1 MVQPP
6 SIVLYLYLCVF
17 SLCLF
22 SILDYLSNVQKSAKQ
37 HAVYET
43 IITLGN
49 VDEHPEPHE
58 SYEILQQV
66 YGEWKKNYPNLAVV
80 GAYFHADEKGAPH
93 IHIDYVPIAHG
104 YKKGMAV
111 QNGLVKAFGEMGFI
125 LKGKDTAQ
133 IQWQR
138 DLKSRV
144 TELAKERGFEVIEP
158 TVKRKKHVETAFYK
172 LEKQVPT
179 LRDERNKLYGD
190 VARAQEALYEA
201 NKPFRDIEHLE
212 CRLEAVEAKYE
223 ALRDYVAG
231 FNFKG
236 VNLLE
241 RFDHEEAE
249 KASSHCQ
256 KESMVARKC
265 NTNAHHAHYRRYNS
279 VLAAIQYQSGA
290 INHLSLQ
297 VVGHHQTSSNYQS
310 RWQKHTSLS
319 HSRFY
324 ETFQCSL

>member
-1 MVQPP
+1 MKKQITVSVHNGTKVSRAHNMRNRKVTDKEPHIDKNGWYAVWHDEPLRDAYKRLFGKAQEEYNLKQTRNDRR
-6 SIVLYLYLCVF
+6 IV
-17 SLCLF
+17 
-22 SILDYLSNVQKSAKQ
+22 DYLSTVQKSAKQ

-66 YGEWKKNYPNLAVV
+66 YGEWKKNYPNLVVV

-93 IHIDYVPIAHG
+93 IHIDYVPVAKG

-144 TELAKERGFEVIEP
+144 TELAQERGFKVVEP
-158 TVKRKKHVETAFYK
+158 TVKRKKHIETAFYK
-172 LEKQVPT
+172 LEKQIPT
-179 LRDERNKLYGD
+179 LRDERNKLYED

-201 NKPFRDIEHLE
+201 EKPLRDIRHLE
-212 CRLEAVEAKYE
+212 HRLNAVETKYE
-223 ALRDYVAG
+223 ALRG
-231 FNFKG
+231 FVVGYNFKG

-241 RFDHEEAE
+241 RFDSQEAK
-249 KASSHCQ
+249 KASRE
-256 KESMVARKC
+256 KRERKRA
-265 NTNAHHAHYRRYNS
+265 NNS
-279 VLAAIQYQSGA
+279 KDEME
-290 INHLSLQ
+290 
-297 VVGHHQTSSNYQS
+297 
-310 RWQKHTSLS
+310 R
-319 HSRFY
+319 
-324 ETFQCSL
+324 

>member
-1 MVQPP
+1 MKKQITVSVHNGTKVSRAHNVRNRKVTEKEPHIDKNGWYAVCHDEPFRDAYKRLFGKAQEEYNLKQTRNDRR
-6 SIVLYLYLCVF
+6 IV
-17 SLCLF
+17 
-22 SILDYLSNVQKSAKQ
+22 DYLSTVQKSAKQ

-66 YGEWKKNYPNLAVV
+66 YGEWKMNYPNMVVV

-104 YKKGMAV
+104 YKKGLAV

-144 TELAKERGFEVIEP
+144 TALAQERGFKVVEP
-158 TVKRKKHVETAFYK
+158 TVKRKKHVETALYK

-190 VARAQEALYEA
+190 VARAQESLYEA
-201 NKPFRDIEHLE
+201 EKPFRQIEHLE
-212 CRLEAVEAKYE
+212 RRLEAVEADYE
-223 ALRDYVAG
+223 ALRGFVAG
-231 FNFKG
+231 YNSKG

-249 KASSHCQ
+249 KASHE
-256 KESMVARKC
+256 KRTRRK
-265 NTNAHHAHYRRYNS
+265 TNNS
-279 VLAAIQYQSGA
+279 KDEME
-290 INHLSLQ
+290 
-297 VVGHHQTSSNYQS
+297 
-310 RWQKHTSLS
+310 R
-319 HSRFY
+319 
-324 ETFQCSL
+324 

>member
-1 MVQPP
+1 MKKQITISVHNGTKVSRAHNMRNRKVTDKEPHIDKNGWYAIWHDEPLRDAYKRLFGKAQEEYNLKQTRNDRR
-6 SIVLYLYLCVF
+6 IV
-17 SLCLF
+17 
-22 SILDYLSNVQKSAKQ
+22 DYLSTVQKSAKQ

-66 YGEWKKNYPNLAVV
+66 YGEWRMNYPNLAVV

-104 YKKGMAV
+104 YKKGLAV

-144 TELAKERGFEVIEP
+144 TELAKERGFKVVEP
-158 TVKRKKHVETAFYK
+158 TVKRKKHVETALYK
-172 LEKQVPT
+172 LEKQVPA
-179 LRDERNKLYGD
+179 LRKERNKLYGD
-190 VARAQEALYEA
+190 VARAQESLYEA
-201 NKPFRDIEHLE
+201 EKPFREIEHLE
-212 CRLEAVEAKYE
+212 HRLEAVESKYE
-223 ALRDYVAG
+223 ALRDFVAG
-231 FNFKG
+231 YNCKG

-249 KASSHCQ
+249 KASHE
-256 KESMVARKC
+256 KRTRRK
-265 NTNAHHAHYRRYNS
+265 TNNS
-279 VLAAIQYQSGA
+279 KDEME
-290 INHLSLQ
+290 
-297 VVGHHQTSSNYQS
+297 
-310 RWQKHTSLS
+310 R
-319 HSRFY
+319 
-324 ETFQCSL
+324 

>member
-1 MVQPP
+1 MKKQITISVHNGTKVSRAHNMRNRKVTDKEPHIDRNGWYAVWRDEPLRDAYTRIFGKAQEEFNLKQTRNDRR
-6 SIVLYLYLCVF
+6 VG
-17 SLCLF
+17 
-22 SILDYLSNVQKSAKQ
+22 DYLSAVKKSAKQ

-66 YGEWKKNYPNLAVV
+66 YGEWKKNYPNLVVV

-93 IHIDYVPIAHG
+93 IHIDYVPVAHG

-144 TELAKERGFEVIEP
+144 TELAKERGFKVVEP
-158 TVKRKKHVETAFYK
+158 TVKRKKHVETALYK
-172 LEKQVPT
+172 LEKQVPA
-179 LRDERNKLYGD
+179 LRKERNKLYGD
-190 VARAQEALYEA
+190 VARAQESLYEA
-201 NKPFRDIEHLE
+201 EKPFREVEHLE
-212 CRLEAVEAKYE
+212 RRLEAVEAKYE
-223 ALRDYVAG
+223 ALRGYVAG
-231 FNFKG
+231 FNLKG

-241 RFDHEEAE
+241 RFDHEEAK
-249 KASSHCQ
+249 KASRE
-256 KESMVARKC
+256 KRTRRRTDNSMER
-265 NTNAHHAHYRRYNS
+265 
-279 VLAAIQYQSGA
+279 
-290 INHLSLQ
+290 
-297 VVGHHQTSSNYQS
+297 
-310 RWQKHTSLS
+310 
-319 HSRFY
+319 
-324 ETFQCSL
+324 

>member
-1 MVQPP
+1 MKKQITISVHNGTKVSRAHNVRNRKVTDKEPHIDKNGWYAVWHDEPLRDAYKRLFGKAQEEFNLKQNRNDRR
-6 SIVLYLYLCVF
+6 IV
-17 SLCLF
+17 
-22 SILDYLSNVQKSAKQ
+22 DYLSTVQKSAKQ

-49 VDEHPEPHE
+49 VDEHPAPHE

-66 YGEWKKNYPNLAVV
+66 FGEWKKNYPNLAVV

-111 QNGLVKAFGEMGFI
+111 QNGLVKAFGEMGFV

-138 DLKSRV
+138 DLKSKV
-144 TELAKERGFEVIEP
+144 TELAKERGFKVVEP

-172 LEKQVPT
+172 LEKQVPA
-179 LRDERNKLYGD
+179 LQDERNKLYGD

-201 NKPFRDIEHLE
+201 EKPLRDVRRLEH
-212 CRLEAVEAKYE
+212 RLEAVETKYE
-223 ALRDYVAG
+223 ALRGFVAG
-231 FNFKG
+231 YNSKG

-249 KASSHCQ
+249 KASRE
-256 KESMVARKC
+256 KRTRKRA
-265 NTNAHHAHYRRYNS
+265 NKSKDGMER
-279 VLAAIQYQSGA
+279 
-290 INHLSLQ
+290 
-297 VVGHHQTSSNYQS
+297 
-310 RWQKHTSLS
+310 
-319 HSRFY
+319 
-324 ETFQCSL
+324 

>member
-1 MVQPP
+1 MKKQITISVHNGTAVSRAHNMRNRKVTDKEPHIDKNGWYAVWHDEPLREAYRRIFGQAQEEFNLKQTRNDRR
-6 SIVLYLYLCVF
+6 I
-17 SLCLF
+17 
-22 SILDYLSNVQKSAKQ
+22 IDYLSTVRKSAKQ
-37 HAVYET
+37 HPVYET

-49 VDEHPEPHE
+49 MEEHPDPHE

-66 YGEWKKNYPNLAVV
+66 FEEWKKNYPNLEVV

-93 IHIDYVPIAHG
+93 LHIDYVPVAHG

-144 TELAKERGFEVIEP
+144 TALAKERGFQVVEP

-172 LEKQVPT
+172 LEKQVPA
-179 LRDERNKLYGD
+179 LRDERNELYGD
-190 VARAQEALYEA
+190 IAKAQEALYEA
-201 NKPFRDIEHLE
+201 DKPLRDIEHLE
-212 CRLEAVEAKYE
+212 RRLEAVEADYE
-223 ALRDYVAG
+223 ALRGYVAG

-249 KASSHCQ
+249 KASRE
-256 KESMVARKC
+256 KRTRRRANDSMER
-265 NTNAHHAHYRRYNS
+265 
-279 VLAAIQYQSGA
+279 
-290 INHLSLQ
+290 
-297 VVGHHQTSSNYQS
+297 
-310 RWQKHTSLS
+310 
-319 HSRFY
+319 
-324 ETFQCSL
+324 

>member
-1 MVQPP
+1 MKKQITISVHNGTKVSRAHNVRNRKVTDKEPHIDKNGWYAIWHDEPLRDAYKRLFGKAQEEFNLKQTRNDRR
-6 SIVLYLYLCVF
+6 IV
-17 SLCLF
+17 
-22 SILDYLSNVQKSAKQ
+22 DYLSNVQKSAKQ

-49 VDEHPEPHE
+49 VDEHPAPHE

-111 QNGLVKAFGEMGFI
+111 QNGLVKAFGEMGFV

-138 DLKSRV
+138 DLKSKV
-144 TELAKERGFEVIEP
+144 TELAKERGFKVVEP

-172 LEKQVPT
+172 LEKQVPA
-179 LRDERNKLYGD
+179 LRDERSKLYGD

-201 NKPFRDIEHLE
+201 EKPLRDIRHLE
-212 CRLEAVEAKYE
+212 HRLNAVETKYE
-223 ALRDYVAG
+223 ALRGFVAG
-231 FNFKG
+231 YNFKG

-241 RFDHEEAE
+241 RFDSQEAK
-249 KASSHCQ
+249 KASRE
-256 KESMVARKC
+256 KRERKRA
-265 NTNAHHAHYRRYNS
+265 NNDMER
-279 VLAAIQYQSGA
+279 
-290 INHLSLQ
+290 
-297 VVGHHQTSSNYQS
+297 
-310 RWQKHTSLS
+310 
-319 HSRFY
+319 
-324 ETFQCSL
+324 

>member
-1 MVQPP
+1 MKKQITISVHNGTKVSRAHNVRNRKVTDKEPHIDKNGWYAIWHDEPLRDAYKRLFGKAQEEFNLKQTRNDRR
-6 SIVLYLYLCVF
+6 IV
-17 SLCLF
+17 
-22 SILDYLSNVQKSAKQ
+22 DYLSNVQKSAKQ

-49 VDEHPEPHE
+49 VDEHPAPHE

-111 QNGLVKAFGEMGFI
+111 QNGLVKAFGEMGFV

-138 DLKSRV
+138 DLKSKV
-144 TELAKERGFEVIEP
+144 TELAKERGFKVVEP
-158 TVKRKKHVETAFYK
+158 TVKRKKHVETALYK
-172 LEKQVPT
+172 LEKQIPT

-190 VARAQEALYEA
+190 VTRAQEALYEA
-201 NKPFRDIEHLE
+201 EKPLRDVRRLEH
-212 CRLEAVEAKYE
+212 RLEAVETKYE
-223 ALRDYVAG
+223 ALRGFVAG
-231 FNFKG
+231 YNFKG

-241 RFDHEEAE
+241 RFDSQEAK
-249 KASSHCQ
+249 KASRE
-256 KESMVARKC
+256 KRERKRA
-265 NTNAHHAHYRRYNS
+265 NNDMER
-279 VLAAIQYQSGA
+279 
-290 INHLSLQ
+290 
-297 VVGHHQTSSNYQS
+297 
-310 RWQKHTSLS
+310 
-319 HSRFY
+319 
-324 ETFQCSL
+324 

>member
-1 MVQPP
+1 MKKQITVSVHNGTKVSRAHNMRNRKVTDKEPHIDKNGWYAIWHDEPLRDAYKRIFGHAQEEYNLKQTRNDRR
-6 SIVLYLYLCVF
+6 IV
-17 SLCLF
+17 
-22 SILDYLSNVQKSAKQ
+22 DYLSNVQKSAKQ
-37 HAVYET
+37 HPVYET

-49 VDEHPEPHE
+49 RDNHPEPRE

-66 YGEWKKNYPNLAVV
+66 FEEWKKNYPNLEII

-93 IHIDYVPIAHG
+93 IHIDYVPVAKG

-144 TELAKERGFEVIEP
+144 TELAQERGFEVVEP
-158 TVKRKKHVETAFYK
+158 TVKRKKHLETAFYK
-172 LEKQVPT
+172 LEKQIPT
-179 LRDERNKLYGD
+179 LRDERNELYGD

-201 NKPFRDIEHLE
+201 EKPFRYIEHLE
-212 CRLEAVEAKYE
+212 RRLEAVEADYE
-223 ALRDYVAG
+223 ALRGYVEG

-241 RFDHEEAE
+241 HFDSQEAE
-249 KASSHCQ
+249 KASHE
-256 KESMVARKC
+256 KR
-265 NTNAHHAHYRRYNS
+265 TRRRAN
-279 VLAAIQYQSGA
+279 
-290 INHLSLQ
+290 NDME
-297 VVGHHQTSSNYQS
+297 
-310 RWQKHTSLS
+310 R
-319 HSRFY
+319 
-324 ETFQCSL
+324 

>member
-1 MVQPP
+1 MKKQITISVHNGTKVSRAHNMRNRKVTDKEPHIDKNGWYAIWHDEPLRDAYKRLFGKAQEEYNLKQTRNDRR
-6 SIVLYLYLCVF
+6 IV
-17 SLCLF
+17 
-22 SILDYLSNVQKSAKQ
+22 DYLSTVQKSAKQ

-66 YGEWKKNYPNLAVV
+66 YGEWKMKYPNLAVV

-104 YKKGMAV
+104 YKKGLAV

-144 TELAKERGFEVIEP
+144 TKLVQERGFKVVEP
-158 TVKRKKHVETAFYK
+158 TVKRKKHVETALYK
-172 LEKQVPT
+172 LEKQVPA
-179 LRDERNKLYGD
+179 LRKERNKLYGD

-201 NKPFRDIEHLE
+201 EKPFREVERLEH
-212 CRLEAVEAKYE
+212 RLEAVESKYE
-223 ALRDYVAG
+223 ALRDFVAG
-231 FNFKG
+231 YNCKG

-249 KASSHCQ
+249 KASHE
-256 KESMVARKC
+256 KRTRRK
-265 NTNAHHAHYRRYNS
+265 TNNS
-279 VLAAIQYQSGA
+279 KDEME
-290 INHLSLQ
+290 
-297 VVGHHQTSSNYQS
+297 
-310 RWQKHTSLS
+310 R
-319 HSRFY
+319 
-324 ETFQCSL
+324 

>member
-1 MVQPP
+1 MKKQITISVHNGTKVSRAHNMRNRKVTDKEPHIDKNGWYAVWHDEPLREAYRRIFGQAQEEFNLKQTRNDRR
-6 SIVLYLYLCVF
+6 VV
-17 SLCLF
+17 
-22 SILDYLSNVQKSAKQ
+22 DYLNTIQKSAKQ

-66 YGEWKKNYPNLAVV
+66 YGEWKMKYPNLVVV

-93 IHIDYVPIAHG
+93 IHIDYVPVAHG
-104 YKKGMAV
+104 YKKGLAV

-144 TELAKERGFEVIEP
+144 TELAKERGFKVVEP
-158 TVKRKKHVETAFYK
+158 TVKRKKHVETALYK
-172 LEKQVPT
+172 LEKQVPA
-179 LRDERNKLYGD
+179 LRKERNKLYGD
-190 VARAQEALYEA
+190 VARAQESLYEA
-201 NKPFRDIEHLE
+201 EKPFREIEHLE
-212 CRLEAVEAKYE
+212 HRLEAVESKYE
-223 ALRDYVAG
+223 ALRDFVAG
-231 FNFKG
+231 YNCKG

-249 KASSHCQ
+249 KASRE
-256 KESMVARKC
+256 KRERKRA
-265 NTNAHHAHYRRYNS
+265 NNDMER
-279 VLAAIQYQSGA
+279 
-290 INHLSLQ
+290 
-297 VVGHHQTSSNYQS
+297 
-310 RWQKHTSLS
+310 
-319 HSRFY
+319 
-324 ETFQCSL
+324 

>member
-1 MVQPP
+1 MKKQITISVHNGTKVSRAHNMRNRKVTDKEPHIDKNGWYAVWHDEPLRDAYKRLFGKAQEEYNLKQTRNDRR
-6 SIVLYLYLCVF
+6 IV
-17 SLCLF
+17 
-22 SILDYLSNVQKSAKQ
+22 DYLSTVQKSAKQ

-66 YGEWKKNYPNLAVV
+66 YGEWKMKYPNLAVV

-104 YKKGMAV
+104 YKKGLAV

-144 TELAKERGFEVIEP
+144 TELAKERGFKVVEP
-158 TVKRKKHVETAFYK
+158 TVKRKKHVETALYK
-172 LEKQVPT
+172 LEKQVPA
-179 LRDERNKLYGD
+179 LRKERNKLYGD
-190 VARAQEALYEA
+190 VARAQESLYEA
-201 NKPFRDIEHLE
+201 ERPLRDVRRLEH
-212 CRLEAVEAKYE
+212 RLEAVETKYE
-223 ALRDYVAG
+223 ALRGFVAG
-231 FNFKG
+231 YNSKG

-249 KASSHCQ
+249 KASRE
-256 KESMVARKC
+256 KR
-265 NTNAHHAHYRRYNS
+265 TRRRANNS
-279 VLAAIQYQSGA
+279 KDDME
-290 INHLSLQ
+290 
-297 VVGHHQTSSNYQS
+297 
-310 RWQKHTSLS
+310 R
-319 HSRFY
+319 
-324 ETFQCSL
+324 

>member
-1 MVQPP
+1 MKKQITISVHNGTKVSRAHNMRNRKVTDKEPHIDKNGWYAVWHDEP
-6 SIVLYLYLCVF
+6 LRDAYKR
-17 SLCLF
+17 LF
-22 SILDYLSNVQKSAKQ
+22 GQAQEEFNLKQTRNDRRIYDYLSNVQKSAKQ

-66 YGEWKKNYPNLAVV
+66 YGEWKMNYPNLAVV

-104 YKKGMAV
+104 YKKGLAV

-144 TELAKERGFEVIEP
+144 TELAKERGFKVVEP
-158 TVKRKKHVETAFYK
+158 TVKRKKHVETALYK
-172 LEKQVPT
+172 LEKQVPA
-179 LRDERNKLYGD
+179 LRKERNKLYGD

-201 NKPFRDIEHLE
+201 EKPLRDVRRLEH
-212 CRLEAVEAKYE
+212 RLEAVETKYE
-223 ALRDYVAG
+223 ALRGFVAG
-231 FNFKG
+231 YNSKG

-249 KASSHCQ
+249 KASRE
-256 KESMVARKC
+256 KR
-265 NTNAHHAHYRRYNS
+265 TRRRANNS
-279 VLAAIQYQSGA
+279 KDGME
-290 INHLSLQ
+290 
-297 VVGHHQTSSNYQS
+297 
-310 RWQKHTSLS
+310 R
-319 HSRFY
+319 
-324 ETFQCSL
+324 

>member
-1 MVQPP
+1 MKKQITISVHNGTKVSRAHNMRNRKVTDKEPHIDKNGWYAVWHDEPLRNAYKRLFGKAQEEFNLKQTRNDRR
-6 SIVLYLYLCVF
+6 IV
-17 SLCLF
+17 
-22 SILDYLSNVQKSAKQ
+22 DYLSNVQKSAKQ

-49 VDEHPEPHE
+49 VDEHPAPHE

-111 QNGLVKAFGEMGFI
+111 QNGLVKAFGEMGFV

-138 DLKSRV
+138 DLKSKV
-144 TELAKERGFEVIEP
+144 TELAKERGFKVVEP

-172 LEKQVPT
+172 LEKQVPA

-201 NKPFRDIEHLE
+201 EKPLRDIRHLE
-212 CRLEAVEAKYE
+212 HRLNAVETKYE
-223 ALRDYVAG
+223 ALRGFVAG
-231 FNFKG
+231 YNFKG

-241 RFDHEEAE
+241 RFDSQEAK
-249 KASSHCQ
+249 KASRE
-256 KESMVARKC
+256 KRERKRA
-265 NTNAHHAHYRRYNS
+265 NNDMER
-279 VLAAIQYQSGA
+279 
-290 INHLSLQ
+290 
-297 VVGHHQTSSNYQS
+297 
-310 RWQKHTSLS
+310 
-319 HSRFY
+319 
-324 ETFQCSL
+324 

>member
-1 MVQPP
+1 MKKQITISVHNGTKVSRAHNMRNRKVTDKEPHIDKNGWYAVWHDEPLRDAYNRIFGHAQEEFNLKQTRNDRR
-6 SIVLYLYLCVF
+6 V
-17 SLCLF
+17 
-22 SILDYLSNVQKSAKQ
+22 LDYLSNVQKSAKQ
-37 HAVYET
+37 HPVYET

-49 VDEHPEPHE
+49 ADEHPAPHE

-66 YGEWKKNYPNLAVV
+66 YAEWKKNYPNLAVV

-93 IHIDYVPIAHG
+93 IHIDYVPVAHG
-104 YKKGMAV
+104 YKKGMAI

-138 DLKSRV
+138 NLKSRV
-144 TELAKERGFEVIEP
+144 TALAQERGFKVVEP

-201 NKPFRDIEHLE
+201 DKPFRDIR
-212 CRLEAVEAKYE
+212 RLEHRLSAVETKYE
-223 ALRDYVAG
+223 ALRDFVAG
-231 FNFKG
+231 YNSKG

-241 RFDHEEAE
+241 RFDSQEAE
-249 KASSHCQ
+249 KTSHE
-256 KESMVARKC
+256 KRTRKK
-265 NTNAHHAHYRRYNS
+265 TNNS
-279 VLAAIQYQSGA
+279 KDEME
-290 INHLSLQ
+290 
-297 VVGHHQTSSNYQS
+297 
-310 RWQKHTSLS
+310 R
-319 HSRFY
+319 
-324 ETFQCSL
+324 

>member
-1 MVQPP
+1 MKKQITISVHNGTKVSRAHNMRNRKVTDKEPHINKNGWYAIWHDEP
-6 SIVLYLYLCVF
+6 LRDAYKR
-17 SLCLF
+17 LF
-22 SILDYLSNVQKSAKQ
+22 GKAQEEFNLKQTRNDRRVVDYLSNVQKSAKQ
-37 HAVYET
+37 HPVYET

-49 VDEHPEPHE
+49 VDDHPEPHE

-104 YKKGMAV
+104 YKKGLAV

-133 IQWQR
+133 ILWQR

-144 TELAKERGFEVIEP
+144 TELAQERGFKVVEP

-172 LEKQVPT
+172 LEKQVPV

-190 VARAQEALYEA
+190 VARAEEALYEA
-201 NKPFRDIEHLE
+201 EKPSRDMKHLE
-212 CRLEAVEAKYE
+212 RRLEAVQSKYE
-223 ALRDYVAG
+223 ALRGFVAG
-231 FNFKG
+231 YNCKG

-241 RFDHEEAE
+241 RFDSQEAE
-249 KASSHCQ
+249 KASHEKQ
-256 KESMVARKC
+256 PRKRA
-265 NTNAHHAHYRRYNS
+265 NNS
-279 VLAAIQYQSGA
+279 KDEME
-290 INHLSLQ
+290 
-297 VVGHHQTSSNYQS
+297 
-310 RWQKHTSLS
+310 R
-319 HSRFY
+319 
-324 ETFQCSL
+324 

>member
-1 MVQPP
+1 MKNQITISVHNGTKVSRAHNIRNRKVTDKEPHIDKNGWYAVWHDEP
-6 SIVLYLYLCVF
+6 LRNAYKR
-17 SLCLF
+17 LF
-22 SILDYLSNVQKSAKQ
+22 GKAQEEFNLKQTRNDRRIADYLSNVQKSAKQ
-37 HAVYET
+37 HPVYET

-49 VDEHPEPHE
+49 VDEHPAPHE

-66 YGEWKKNYPNLAVV
+66 FGEWKKNYPNLAVV

-111 QNGLVKAFGEMGFI
+111 QNGLVKAFGEMGFV

-138 DLKSRV
+138 DLKSKV
-144 TELAKERGFEVIEP
+144 TELAKERGFKVVEP

-172 LEKQVPT
+172 LEKQVPA
-179 LRDERNKLYGD
+179 LRDERNKLYVD

-201 NKPFRDIEHLE
+201 EKPLRDVRRLEH
-212 CRLEAVEAKYE
+212 RLEAVETKYE
-223 ALRDYVAG
+223 ALRGFVAG
-231 FNFKG
+231 YNSKG

-249 KASSHCQ
+249 KASRE
-256 KESMVARKC
+256 KRTRKRA
-265 NTNAHHAHYRRYNS
+265 NNS
-279 VLAAIQYQSGA
+279 KDGME
-290 INHLSLQ
+290 
-297 VVGHHQTSSNYQS
+297 
-310 RWQKHTSLS
+310 R
-319 HSRFY
+319 
-324 ETFQCSL
+324 

>member
-1 MVQPP
+1 MKKQITISVHNGTKVSRAHNMRNRKVTDKEPHIDKNGWYAIWHDEPLRDAYKRLFGKAQEEFNLKQNRNDRR
-6 SIVLYLYLCVF
+6 IV
-17 SLCLF
+17 
-22 SILDYLSNVQKSAKQ
+22 DYLSTVQKSAKQ

-66 YGEWKKNYPNLAVV
+66 YGEWKMKYPNLAVV

-144 TELAKERGFEVIEP
+144 TELAKERGFKVVEP
-158 TVKRKKHVETAFYK
+158 TVKRKKHVETALYK

-201 NKPFRDIEHLE
+201 EKPLRDVRRLEH
-212 CRLEAVEAKYE
+212 RLEAVETKYE
-223 ALRDYVAG
+223 ALRGFVAG
-231 FNFKG
+231 YNSKG

-249 KASSHCQ
+249 KASRE
-256 KESMVARKC
+256 KR
-265 NTNAHHAHYRRYNS
+265 TRRRANNS
-279 VLAAIQYQSGA
+279 KDGME
-290 INHLSLQ
+290 
-297 VVGHHQTSSNYQS
+297 
-310 RWQKHTSLS
+310 R
-319 HSRFY
+319 
-324 ETFQCSL
+324 

>member
-1 MVQPP
+1 MKKQITISVHNGTKVSRAHNVRNRKVTDKEPHIDKNGWYAVWHDEPLRDAYKRLFGKAQEEYNLKQTRNDRR
-6 SIVLYLYLCVF
+6 IV
-17 SLCLF
+17 
-22 SILDYLSNVQKSAKQ
+22 DYLSTVQKSAKQ

-66 YGEWKKNYPNLAVV
+66 YGEWRMNYPNLAVV

-104 YKKGMAV
+104 YKKGLAV

-144 TELAKERGFEVIEP
+144 TELAKERGFKVVEP
-158 TVKRKKHVETAFYK
+158 TVKRKKHVETALYK
-172 LEKQVPT
+172 LEKQVPA
-179 LRDERNKLYGD
+179 LRKERNKLYGD
-190 VARAQEALYEA
+190 VARAQESLYEA
-201 NKPFRDIEHLE
+201 EKPFREIEHLE
-212 CRLEAVEAKYE
+212 HRLEAVESKYE
-223 ALRDYVAG
+223 ALRDFVAG
-231 FNFKG
+231 YNCKG

-249 KASSHCQ
+249 KASRE
-256 KESMVARKC
+256 KRERKRA
-265 NTNAHHAHYRRYNS
+265 NNDMER
-279 VLAAIQYQSGA
+279 
-290 INHLSLQ
+290 
-297 VVGHHQTSSNYQS
+297 
-310 RWQKHTSLS
+310 
-319 HSRFY
+319 
-324 ETFQCSL
+324 

>member
-1 MVQPP
+1 MKKQITISVHNGTAVSRAHNMRNRKVTDKEPHIDKKGWYAVWHDEPLRDAYKRIFGKAQEEFNLKQTRNDRR
-6 SIVLYLYLCVF
+6 I
-17 SLCLF
+17 
-22 SILDYLSNVQKSAKQ
+22 IDYLSNVQKSAKQ
-37 HAVYET
+37 HPVYET

-49 VDEHPEPHE
+49 VDDHPEPHE

-93 IHIDYVPIAHG
+93 LHIDYVPVAHG

-144 TELAKERGFEVIEP
+144 TALAKERGFQVVEP

-172 LEKQVPT
+172 LEKQIPA
-179 LRDERNKLYGD
+179 LRRERNELYGD
-190 VARAQEALYEA
+190 VASAQEALYEA
-201 NKPFRDIEHLE
+201 DKPLREIEHLE
-212 CRLEAVEAKYE
+212 RRLEAVEAKYE
-223 ALRDYVAG
+223 ALRGYVAG
-231 FNFKG
+231 FNSKG

-241 RFDHEEAE
+241 RFDSQEAE
-249 KASSHCQ
+249 KASHEKQ
-256 KESMVARKC
+256 PRRKADNSMER
-265 NTNAHHAHYRRYNS
+265 
-279 VLAAIQYQSGA
+279 
-290 INHLSLQ
+290 
-297 VVGHHQTSSNYQS
+297 
-310 RWQKHTSLS
+310 
-319 HSRFY
+319 
-324 ETFQCSL
+324 